1 VGESFVMQPFP
12 PPLVIASRY
21 VGWLLQE
28 MKSLLLNP
36 RSNLPAL
43 GSLQNQSRKIDSS
56 LVINKFV
63 LNCIDLLFNALTLL
77 AMTKEGVKVV
87 SSILYAKN
95 LRMNYVD
102 CKLSRRD
109 VVKKTRLP
117 YV

>member
-1 VGESFVMQPFP
+1 MQPFP

-21 VGWLLQE
+21 IGWLLQE

-36 RSNLPAL
+36 RSNLPTL
-43 GSLQNQSRKIDSS
+43 SSLQSQGRKIASS
-56 LVINKFV
+56 LVPSYYT
-63 LNCIDLLFNALTLL
+63 IDLLHLLLCTSTLL
-77 AMTKEGVKVV
+77 AMTKERIKGV

-102 CKLSRRD
+102 CKLSCRD
-109 VVKKTRLP
+109 VVEKTRLP